1 MYDKLSL
8 INSAL
13 IRTSNNP
20 IDFEGDDSPEWLVM
34 DDAYETELPLL
45 IERRDWGFASLMA
58 SMARIGA
65 SEDSRFADVFA
76 KPVGCLHLKSV
87 TINDVPAVYDI
98 IDNKV
103 HCTAGAYVPTAR
115 FIRIPSADQWP
126 PTFLETLRLKLMAR
140 AYRGLNEDTGEAERV
155 DMKAEAMLGEAA
167 TRTGQ
172 EKPPKAMLNSKLRAA
187 RRIRRGGYAVSS
199 GQAVR

>member
-13 IRTSNNP
+13 KRTSNNP
-20 IDFEGDDSPEWLVM
+20 VDFEGDDSPEWLVM

-45 IERRDWGFASLMA
+45 IERRDWGFASTMA
-58 SMARIGA
+58 ALVRVGPSY
-65 SEDSRFADVFA
+65 DPRFADAFA

-87 TINDVPAVYDI
+87 TVNDVPAIYDI

-103 HCTAGAYVPTAR
+103 QCSAGAYVPVAR
-115 FIRIPSADQWP
+115 FIRVPSADQWP
-126 PTFLETLRLKLMAR
+126 PTFLETLRLKLMAH
-140 AYRGLNEDTGEAERV
+140 AYRGLNEDTGEAERT
-155 DMKAEAMLGEAA
+155 DAKAEAMLSEAA

-172 EKPPKAMLNSKLRAA
+172 EKLPKAMVNSKLRAA
-187 RRIRRGGYAVSS
+187 RRIRRG
-199 GQAVR
+199 

>member
-13 IRTSNNP
+13 KRTSNNP
-20 IDFEGDDSPEWLVM
+20 VDFEGDDSPEWLVM

-45 IERRDWGFASLMA
+45 IERRDWGFAS
-58 SMARIGA
+58 SMAGLVRVGP
-65 SEDSRFADVFA
+65 SEDPRFADSFA

-87 TINDVPAVYDI
+87 TINDVSATYDI
-98 IDNKV
+98 INNKV
-103 HCTAGAYVPTAR
+103 HCSGGAYAPMAR

-126 PTFLETLRLKLMAR
+126 PTFLETLRLKLMAH
-140 AYRGLNEDTGEAERV
+140 AYRGLNEDIGEAERI
-155 DMKAEAMLGEAA
+155 DAKAEAMLSEAA

-172 EKPPKAMLNSKLRAA
+172 EKPPKAMVNSKLRAA
-187 RRIRRGGYAVSS
+187 RRIRRG
-199 GQAVR
+199 

>member
-13 IRTSNNP
+13 KRTSNNP
-20 IDFEGDDSPEWLVM
+20 VDFEGDDSLEWLVM

-45 IERRDWGFASLMA
+45 IERRDWGFASTMA
-58 SMARIGA
+58 AMTRVGES
-65 SEDSRFADVFA
+65 DDPRFADAYA

-87 TINDVPAVYDI
+87 MIHDAPAVYDV

-103 HCTAGAYVPTAR
+103 HCTAGSCAPMAR
-115 FIRIPSADQWP
+115 FIRVPSADQWP
-126 PTFLETLRLKLMAR
+126 PTFLETLRLKLMAH
-140 AYRGLNEDTGEAERV
+140 AYRGLNEDTGEADRA
-155 DMKAEAMLGEAA
+155 DAKAEAMLGEAA

-172 EKPPKAMLNSKLRAA
+172 EKPPKAMVNSKLRAA
-187 RRIRRGGYAVSS
+187 RRIRRG
-199 GQAVR
+199 